1 MIKIAVMQYKIEQLG
16 QWESWEDKI
25 VRLVEQAK
33 AENASF
39 LALSEYAGLELA
51 GWTKPDLITQFDY
64 IHSLHDRYIELF
76 RTLAKKYQIF
86 IQPGTIPARIDKNL
100 YRNRAYVF
108 SPSGKMAH
116 QDKIFLTPFE
126 RSTELLQADNKL
138 NIIDVGFT
146 KIGILTCYDC
156 EFPTLARQ
164 LTSAGVKLI
173 LVPSCTEKIS
183 GLTRVSICS
192 RARAIENQCYVAQSA
207 LIGTSSWCDYVD
219 INTGQSGI
227 YSPADKDFP
236 EDGIL
241 ALADLNRQM
250 MIFADLN
257 FEKLDHVREEGEM
270 RNFIDTRVDIATQ
283 IEQSSVV

>member
-1 MIKIAVMQYKIEQLG
+1 MIKVAVMQYKIEQLG
-16 QWESWEDKI
+16 QWEAWEDKT

-33 AENASF
+33 AENANF

-51 GWTKPDLITQFDY
+51 GWTEPDLIKQFDY
-64 IHSLHDRYIELF
+64 IHSLHDRYLELL
-76 RTLAKKYQIF
+76 RTLATKYQIF
-86 IQPGTIPARIDKNL
+86 IQPGTIPVRVGKNL

-108 SPSGKMAH
+108 SPAGKIAH

-126 RSTELLQADNKL
+126 KSTQLLQADNKL
-138 NIIDVGFT
+138 NIIDAGFA
-146 KIGILTCYDC
+146 KIAILTCYDC
-156 EFPTLARQ
+156 EFPALAKP

-173 LVPSCTEKIS
+173 FVPSCTEKIS

-250 MIFADLN
+250 MISADLN
-257 FEKLDHVREEGEM
+257 FEKLDYVREEGEM
-270 RNFIDTRVDIATQ
+270 RNFIDSRVDISTT
-283 IEQSSVV
+283 IEQTSVV